1 MMEFEVIAVL
11 ESTIHDLTLELQELR
26 AELNVA
32 RERELQELRAEL
44 NVARERILDLET
56 ERKIAK
62 MGRR

>member
-32 RERELQELRAEL
+32 RER
-44 NVARERILDLET
+44 ILDLET
-56 ERKIAK
+56 EREIAE
-62 MGRR
+62 MGGL